1 MPLSPVN
8 PSQETS
14 RLGQFITSMTW
25 IAFRFGSVE
34 LLAFA
39 VSGERLI
46 GLAGVLTLGYGAN
59 MLVARWL
66 LKRERINAAV
76 LTACL
81 GMLVLIVAAAPLV
94 PIVIPALPLGALIV
108 VALALPYLHGPPM
121 RRLILAAW
129 LAGSLLPLL
138 GSFSSQPLNLPVWFA
153 TLFHVST
160 VAAALGLACL
170 LLWQFTTRL
179 NETVTQTQAVNTEL
193 QKEIAERQRTE
204 NALQASEE
212 RWRALIENSSDAI
225 ALLSP
230 EGLVLY
236 ESPAV
241 FRILGHLPEDR
252 LDQNAFD
259 SLHPDDRAAAS
270 QLFTELAQRPGWS
283 ITLQF
288 RLQHLDGSWRWVE
301 AIGMN
306 LLTNPNVKALVLNY
320 RDITQR
326 KLAEEQLQHQV
337 DHLAALRAIDLA
349 ITGSLDLRVTLNI
362 ILDQVIRQLHVEA
375 ATVLL
380 LNPTMH
386 LLTYAAGRGFRTPSI
401 TRSELRSGQ
410 GLAGRA
416 ILERQIVT
424 APDLQ
429 QSDVQFTRSGLLAG
443 EAFVSYAGAPLI
455 AKGQVKGVL
464 EIFQRHP
471 FTPDD
476 EWLEFLEA
484 LAGQTAIAIDNSTL
498 FDSLQRTNTELRL
511 AYDTTLEGWSHALDL
526 RDKETEG
533 HSQRVTDVTIHLAR
547 ALGLGE
553 DEVAQ
558 FRRGALLHDIG
569 KMGIPD
575 NILLKPGKLTDEEW
589 EIMRK
594 HPMYAYELLRPISY
608 LRPALEIPYCHH
620 EKWDGTGYPRGLK
633 GEQIPL
639 AARIFA
645 VADVWDALRS
655 DRPYRLG
662 WPEEKVRE
670 YIQAQAGLH
679 FDPRVVE
686 TFLRLDLSE

>member
-1 MPLSPVN
+1 MTLSLAS
-8 PSQETS
+8 PSKETS
-14 RLGQFITSMTW
+14 RLGQFITAMTW
-25 IAFRFGSVE
+25 IAFSFGTVE
-34 LLAFA
+34 LIASA

-46 GLAGVLTLGYGAN
+46 GLAGVITLGYGAN
-59 MLVARWL
+59 LLIARRL

-81 GMLVLIVAAAPLV
+81 GLLVFIMVAAPVV
-94 PIVIPALPLGALIV
+94 PIAIPALSIVCLIV
-108 VALALPYLHGPPM
+108 VALALPYLQGRLM

-129 LAGSLLPLL
+129 LVGSLLPLL
-138 GSFSSQPLNLPVWFA
+138 GSFSPQTLNLPVWFA
-153 TLFHVST
+153 TLFHLST
-160 VAAALGLACL
+160 IAAALGMACL
-170 LLWQFTTRL
+170 LLWQFTSRL
-179 NETVTQTQAVNTEL
+179 NDNVTQTQAVNTEL

-230 EGLVLY
+230 DGTVLY

-259 SLHPDDRAAAS
+259 SIHPDDLKAAS
-270 QLFTELAQRPGWS
+270 QLFGELAQRPGWS

-288 RLQHLDGSWRWVE
+288 RLRHLDGSWRWVE
-301 AIGMN
+301 SIGAN
-306 LLTNPNVKALVLNY
+306 LLTNPNVKALVINY

-326 KLAEEQLQHQV
+326 KHAEEQLQHQV
-337 DHLAALRAIDLA
+337 DRLAALRAIDQA

-362 ILDQVIRQLHVEA
+362 ILDQVSRQLKVDA
-375 ATVLL
+375 AAVLL
-380 LNPTMH
+380 LSPTTH
-386 LLTYAAGRGFRTPSI
+386 LLAYAAGRGFRTPGI

-416 ILERQIVT
+416 VLERQTV
-424 APDLQ
+424 AVPDLQ
-429 QSDVQFTRSGLLAG
+429 QSGAQFTRSGLLSG
-443 EAFVSYAGAPLI
+443 EAFVAYYGAPLI

-464 EIFQRHP
+464 EVFHRGLL
-471 FTPDD
+471 TPDAD
-476 EWLEFLEA
+476 WLEFLEA

-498 FDSLQRTNTELRL
+498 FDRLQRSNTELRL
-511 AYDTTLEGWSHALDL
+511 AYDITLEGWSRALDL

-533 HSQRVTDVTIHLAR
+533 HSQRVTDMTVNLAR
-547 ALGLGE
+547 ALGLEE
-553 DEVAQ
+553 DDVAQ

-575 NILLKPGKLTDEEW
+575 YILLKPGKLTDEEW

-594 HPMYAYELLRPISY
+594 HPVYAYELLRPIAY
-608 LRPALEIPYCHH
+608 LQPALEIPYCHH
-620 EKWDGTGYPRGLK
+620 EKWDGSGYPRGLK

-670 YIQAQAGLH
+670 HIQSQAGIH
-679 FDPRVVE
+679 FEPRIVE
-686 TFLRLDLSE
+686 AFLRLDAP